1 MYLENVRYLDNFG
14 IFKKNLQLF
23 LAVFQLFL
31 CIFLTKYSV
40 LSLYAT
46 IAIIQLSGFPLE

>member
-40 LSLYAT
+40 LSFYAT
-46 IAIIQLSGFPLE
+46 IEIIQLSGFPLE